1 MVKAPEKEPGPGKP
15 KIFLGLATLMVVI
28 AGLAYAFEDWL
39 YTVRP
44 LSPYSTNQLN
54 TYFIGILVLSVIL
67 ALFFSFNRFP
77 KLDIVG
83 EDLDAVTAPETQC
96 FQGFCIE
103 REPGSNFYSRWWT
116 FSVTYLRLVAVGMT
130 FAFLVAGL
138 AEAFLFPRVV
148 SEGFQPKA
156 YSSGRCKARQLD
168 RC

>member
-67 ALFFSFNRFP
+67 ALFFVFCYQNHRFGNR
-77 KLDIVG
+77 LLG
-83 EDLDAVTAPETQC
+83 REVTPP
-96 FQGFCIE
+96 
-103 REPGSNFYSRWWT
+103 REKKTTEST
-116 FSVTYLRLVAVGMT
+116 VTYNVFYNSTASSVKFRHRRRK
-130 FAFLVAGL
+130 L
-138 AEAFLFPRVV
+138 ARHERHKFTGPVKKPR
-148 SEGFQPKA
+148 SKNKA
-156 YSSGRCKARQLD
+156 
-168 RC
+168 